1 MIDCFFTYLLTYYTS
16 KLVGLVGNTHTLF
29 LFFFT
34 LSQEFTA
41 LAYISL

>member
-16 KLVGLVGNTHTLF
+16 KLVGLVGNTLF

-34 LSQEFTA
+34 LTSA
-41 LAYISL
+41 RSSLLAYISL

>member
-16 KLVGLVGNTHTLF
+16 KLVGLVGNTLF